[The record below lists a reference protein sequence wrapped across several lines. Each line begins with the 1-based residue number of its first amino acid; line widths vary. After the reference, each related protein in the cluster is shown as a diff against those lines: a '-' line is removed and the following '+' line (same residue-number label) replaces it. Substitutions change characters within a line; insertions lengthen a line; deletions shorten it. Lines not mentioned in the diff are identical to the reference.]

1 MKARKEVLEELHGSV
16 ALELLRRIRS
26 GEALPADIANSI
38 KFLKDNNIEGL
49 ATEGSPLGNLVNSMP
64 FPSREGE
71 KMRKPGEKGAPTKAN
86 FERAAKT
93 AKYKKKK

>member
-1 MKARKEVLEELHGSV
+1 MKAKKEILEELHGSV

-64 FPSREGE
+64 FPSREDLRE
-71 KMRKPGEKGAPTKAN
+71 IN
-86 FERAAKT
+86 
-93 AKYKKKK
+93 